1 MAFCFWLVPVTKV
14 QMTLF
19 NRRSGCFFLYK
30 TFELV
35 LPSSPPPPLLSIGN
49 SSSSPVSS
57 INWRTKLSRT
67 YSHQIIHSDCIITF
81 QILPLEDWNLT
92 GLCAGE
98 SSAAG
103 RGIFRKASNVAVKF
117 SWSRR
122 FAPALSS
129 VSASWCL
136 RPTPSCR
143 EWRRRTSSA
152 QSKEFLPQLFT
163 LKWEIATFCRLPG

>member
-1 MAFCFWLVPVTKV
+1 MMPVMAFCFWLVPVTKV

-67 YSHQIIHSDCIITF
+67 YSHQIIHSECIITF
-81 QILPLEDWNLT
+81 QMYLILKFTFGRLKSDGT
-92 GLCAGE
+92 LCRRVICGRSGNFSKSLKRRGKVFLISALCSRAFICFSFLM
-98 SSAAG
+98 SS
-103 RGIFRKASNVAVKF
+103 SNSKL
-117 SWSRR
+117 SRMT
-122 FAPALSS
+122 ATNKLS
-129 VSASWCL
+129 
-136 RPTPSCR
+136 T
-143 EWRRRTSSA
+143 
-152 QSKEFLPQLFT
+152 
-163 LKWEIATFCRLPG
+163 I